1 MANKKG
7 LTSIK
12 NTKQAKKD
20 AAEQT
25 FGMKNKNKSKKV
37 QEFEKQL
44 VSKNVGVEKM
54 RNLMYEEKKKKK
66 AIEEEMKLLG
76 DVLGKVVPKKGED
89 KICQFFKVGLC
100 NKGKACKFSHD
111 LNAENHA
118 QIIVEE
124 EETNK
129 KNDLDAKIDLFTD
142 QREAL
147 FGRKDDITTWDSK
160 KLEEVVNYN

>member
-12 NTKQAKKD
+12 NTKTAKKE
-20 AAEQT
+20 ASEQV

-89 KICQFFKVGLC
+89 KIC
-100 NKGKACKFSHD
+100 
-111 LNAENHA
+111 
-118 QIIVEE
+118 
-124 EETNK
+124 
-129 KNDLDAKIDLFTD
+129 
-142 QREAL
+142 
-147 FGRKDDITTWDSK
+147 
-160 KLEEVVNYN
+160 